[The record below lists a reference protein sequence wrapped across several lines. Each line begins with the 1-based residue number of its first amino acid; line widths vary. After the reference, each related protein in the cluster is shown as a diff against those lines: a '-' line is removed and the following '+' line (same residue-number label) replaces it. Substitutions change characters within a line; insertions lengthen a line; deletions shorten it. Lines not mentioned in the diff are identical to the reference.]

1 MLNIYYWIIVKR
13 PPLEIM
19 NLISW
24 ASVSVNR
31 ERFVRVILQTLKYQ
45 TLKTCIKYYLIH
57 VLHIVYSWYDIMS
70 CILENLILL
79 PGHANMIIMCL
90 GEPR

>member
-1 MLNIYYWIIVKR
+1 MLNTYYWIIVKR

-45 TLKTCIKYYLIH
+45 TLKTCIYCMI
-57 VLHIVYSWYDIMS
+57 LHIVYSWYDIMS

-79 PGHANMIIMCL
+79 PGQANMIILCL